1 MTNTG
6 LQLRRSLLLVGMVY
20 AALFV
25 TFSLAFDGGLS
36 DLPVES
42 PPPGESGNPVEL
54 VGAVRSCTACHALS
68 QVRSSVGPHLVDV
81 VDRPAGIVSG
91 YAYSD
96 AMRRANIR
104 WSRERLREFL
114 INPQAVVPGT
124 AMPAA
129 PVDDA
134 TADAIVNYLGRQR

>member
-1 MTNTG
+1 MTNRG

-25 TFSLAFDGGLS
+25 TVSLAFDGGLS
-36 DLPVES
+36 DLPVE
-42 PPPGESGNPVEL
+42 PAPPGESRNPVEVL
-54 VGAVRSCTACHALS
+54 DAVRTCSGCHALS
-68 QVRSSVGPHLVDV
+68 QVQSGVGPHLVDV
-81 VDRPAGIVSG
+81 VDRPAGAVSG

-114 INPQAVVPGT
+114 IDPQAVVPGT
-124 AMPAA
+124 AMPTA
-129 PVDDA
+129 PVDEA
-134 TADAIVNYLGRQR
+134 TADAIVNYLGRPR